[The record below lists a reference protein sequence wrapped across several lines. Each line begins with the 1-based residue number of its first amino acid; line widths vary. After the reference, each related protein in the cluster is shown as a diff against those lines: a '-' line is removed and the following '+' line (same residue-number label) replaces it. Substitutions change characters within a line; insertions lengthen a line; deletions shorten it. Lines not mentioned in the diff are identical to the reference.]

1 MKTARL
7 LWLFFFLGA
16 SGLTTLPALGATGYD
31 VFLTNKERDNRPL
44 DERMTRFDCSDRI
57 FIVVIAAGVGVGEHE
72 LKVRWLDPTGEQR
85 ELTRFPFQG
94 DPIANHVWAWL
105 QLHGPTGAIIGQMF
119 DPSFGM
125 EEFIG
130 DWTAEVFIDNRQVA
144 SRQFQ
149 VLC

>member
-1 MKTARL
+1 M
-7 LWLFFFLGA
+7 
-16 SGLTTLPALGATGYD
+16 
-31 VFLTNKERDNRPL
+31 
-44 DERMTRFDCSDRI
+44 
-57 FIVVIAAGVGVGEHE
+57 VIAAGLGQGEHE

-94 DPIANHVWAWL
+94 SPIANHIWAWL

-130 DWTAEVFIDNRQVA
+130 DWSAEVFINNKQVA
-144 SRQFQ
+144 SREFQ